1 MVDNIN
7 GLIEELKDGT
17 IYYNGKINDNN
28 DDLKKLFQD
37 AIQNVNNDNDKVI
50 NKCIVDIIASD
61 LYELYSKNQLK
72 KKIDGH
78 LRQYEWNYIVND
90 IYKTNKIGIDEL
102 IKTTTPT
109 TNDAEK
115 VKQKLFNKL
124 YNFLKNG
131 SDFLKNRSDFLKN
144 RSLGKNEEGMK
155 KRKMIFKKDN
165 KIGNLALDIRKYI
178 KNDLE
183 NINHSLKSTL
193 TKILES
199 RIEHGIDVDE
209 IRNEQKRNL
218 YKSKFG
224 TFKRDVLY
232 NNPYLGNLF
241 SAYIKNLK
249 NVPSDNRILYKNKL
263 LYNEQYIRNTFDQYH
278 KKLRVNRKKK
288 YQESKEEKLKE
299 KLLKVRIERAVRNYI
314 RKKKIENI
322 KNHSK
327 KEKQDKLNEEQEQ
340 DTSNEDEAKQIIIE
354 LMNNDVDKITIQDA
368 KITDLNRV
376 INNLNSGPKSYISK
390 LSHGVLRDQ
399 ILDSNGGGITKPH
412 STVQTGGADT
422 DKVEKLEKIIT
433 ILKQLNSNNYV
444 DYNLDSIIKGLQDLL
459 GGVDDVDTS
468 IPELIKS
475 TTIMK
480 HHLYPEPLPI
490 CDEDGTPCKENKDKL
505 KKRLE
510 YFEKL
515 KELQT
520 MHKDKKILTLNDENV
535 IKNINTLESYF
546 KPVANPNESVDVN
559 NKEQLKTQEENQK
572 KKYTELGTF
581 TPIGDVKAKGNKTYE
596 SYNDIVKH
604 LNEKKDDFINPHI
617 NSKYMTTNTTVSTN
631 KSFFHNLLN
640 MEQFFDLFNN
650 YKGSDFHI
658 AAYSTPNNKPDPR
671 HVYEEKRDNIN
682 STNKLQSEIPVTQ

>member
-1 MVDNIN
+1 MGDNE
-7 GLIEELKDGT
+7 LIKKLKDRT
-17 IYYNGKINDNN
+17 IYYNGKINYNN
-28 DDLKKLFQD
+28 EDLKTLFQT
-37 AIQNVNNDNDKVI
+37 AIKKVNDNDNDNKFI

-72 KKIDGH
+72 KKGK
-78 LRQYEWNYIVND
+78 LRQYKWNYIVND
-90 IYKTNKIGIDEL
+90 IYKANKIDIDKLITKTNKND
-102 IKTTTPT
+102 T
-109 TNDAEK
+109 TNTNTNAEK

-124 YNFLKNG
+124 YN
-131 SDFLKNRSDFLKN
+131 FLKNRSDFLKN
-144 RSLGKNEEGMK
+144 RSLGKNEEDSF
-155 KRKMIFKKDN
+155 IKKDN

-178 KNDLE
+178 KDDLT
-183 NINHSLKSTL
+183 NITHSLESTL
-193 TKILES
+193 PEIIKS
-199 RIEHGIDVDE
+199 RIEHGIDIDE

-218 YKSKFG
+218 YKAKFG

-232 NNPYLGNLF
+232 NNPYIGNLF
-241 SAYIKNLK
+241 SAYINNLK

-263 LYNEQYIRNTFDQYH
+263 LYNEQYIRTTFDQYH

-299 KLLKVRIERAVRNYI
+299 KLLKARIERAVRNYI
-314 RKKKIENI
+314 IKKKIDKIKNNANI
-322 KNHSK
+322 KKQENVDKQK
-327 KEKQDKLNEEQEQ
+327 KLKEQ
-340 DTSNEDEAKQIIIE
+340 DDSYENEAKTIITQ
-354 LMNNDVDKITIQDA
+354 LMGKDVKDITIQDS
-368 KITDLNRV
+368 KITDLNRI
-376 INNLNSGPKSYISK
+376 INNLINGPKSYISK
-390 LSHGVLRDQ
+390 LSHGQLRDV
-399 ILDSNGGGITKPH
+399 ILAENGGGSTKPH
-412 STVQTGGADT
+412 STVQSGGAEPAL

-480 HHLYPEPLPI
+480 HHMYPEPLPV
-490 CDEDGTPCKENKDKL
+490 CDEDGTTCKENKEKL

-510 YFEKL
+510 YFKKL

-520 MHKDKKILTLNDENV
+520 MHKDKKILTLNDTNV
-535 IKNINTLESYF
+535 IKNIKTLESYF
-546 KPVANPNESVDVN
+546 KPMANPNESVDVN

-581 TPIGDVKAKGNKTYE
+581 TPIDQEKIKGNETYKK
-596 SYNDIVKH
+596 YNDIIKH
-604 LNEKKDDFINPHI
+604 LNKKKDFINPQI
-617 NSKYMTTNTTVSTN
+617 SSKYMTTNTTVTTD

-640 MEQFFDLFNN
+640 MEHFLHLFNN

-658 AAYSTPNNKPDPR
+658 AAYSTPNKDPDPT
-671 HVYEEKRDNIN
+671 HVYEEKRDKIN
-682 STNKLQSEIPVTQ
+682 STGILQSEIPAT

>member
-1 MVDNIN
+1 MGDNE
-7 GLIEELKDGT
+7 LIKKLKDRT
-17 IYYNGKINDNN
+17 IYYNGKINYNN
-28 DDLKKLFQD
+28 EDLKTLFQT
-37 AIQNVNNDNDKVI
+37 AIKKVNDNDNDNKFI

-72 KKIDGH
+72 KKGK
-78 LRQYEWNYIVND
+78 LRQYKWNYIVND
-90 IYKTNKIGIDEL
+90 IYKANKIDIDKLITKTNKND
-102 IKTTTPT
+102 T
-109 TNDAEK
+109 TNTNTNTNAEK

-124 YNFLKNG
+124 YN
-131 SDFLKNRSDFLKN
+131 FLKNRSDFLKN
-144 RSLGKNEEGMK
+144 RSLGKNEEDSF
-155 KRKMIFKKDN
+155 IKKDN

-178 KNDLE
+178 KDDLT
-183 NINHSLKSTL
+183 NITHSLESTL
-193 TKILES
+193 PEIIKS
-199 RIEHGIDVDE
+199 RIEHGIDIDE

-218 YKSKFG
+218 YKAKFG

-232 NNPYLGNLF
+232 NNPYIGNLF
-241 SAYIKNLK
+241 SAYINNLK

-263 LYNEQYIRNTFDQYH
+263 LYNEQYIRTTFDQYH

-299 KLLKVRIERAVRNYI
+299 KLLKARIERAVRNYI
-314 RKKKIENI
+314 IKKKIDKIKNNANI
-322 KNHSK
+322 KKQENVDKQK
-327 KEKQDKLNEEQEQ
+327 KLKEQ
-340 DTSNEDEAKQIIIE
+340 DDSYENEAKTIITQ
-354 LMNNDVDKITIQDA
+354 LMGKDVKDITIQDS
-368 KITDLNRV
+368 KITDLNRI
-376 INNLNSGPKSYISK
+376 INNLINGPKSYISK
-390 LSHGVLRDQ
+390 LSHGQLRDV
-399 ILDSNGGGITKPH
+399 ILAENGGGSTKPH
-412 STVQTGGADT
+412 STVQSGGAEPAL

-480 HHLYPEPLPI
+480 HHMYPEPLPV
-490 CDEDGTPCKENKDKL
+490 CDEDGTTCKENKEKL

-510 YFEKL
+510 YFKKL

-520 MHKDKKILTLNDENV
+520 MHKDKKILTLNDTNV
-535 IKNINTLESYF
+535 IKNIKTLESYF
-546 KPVANPNESVDVN
+546 KPMANPNESVDVN

-581 TPIGDVKAKGNKTYE
+581 TPIDQEKIKGNETYKK
-596 SYNDIVKH
+596 YNDIIKH
-604 LNEKKDDFINPHI
+604 LNKKKDFINPQI
-617 NSKYMTTNTTVSTN
+617 SSKYMTTNTTVTTD

-640 MEQFFDLFNN
+640 MEHFLHLFNN

-658 AAYSTPNNKPDPR
+658 AAYSTPNKDPDPT
-671 HVYEEKRDNIN
+671 HVYEEKRDKIN
-682 STNKLQSEIPVTQ
+682 STGILQSEIPAT

>member
-1 MVDNIN
+1 MS
-7 GLIEELKDGT
+7 GTTIEENVVNAVKYKIKLEKLKNGT
-17 IYYNGKINDNN
+17 IYYDNN
-28 DDLKKLFQD
+28 DDLKELFNT
-37 AIQNVNNDNDKVI
+37 AINGKAEFV

-72 KKIDGH
+72 EKSKWI
-78 LRQYEWNYIVND
+78 QYQWNYIVDD
-90 IYKTNKIGIDEL
+90 IYKANKKGIDEL

-109 TNDAEK
+109 TNIDAEK

-124 YNFLKNG
+124 YNFLKN
-131 SDFLKNRSDFLKN
+131 RSDFLKN
-144 RSLGKNEEGMK
+144 RSLGKNEEDSF
-155 KRKMIFKKDN
+155 IKKDN

-178 KNDLE
+178 ENDLKVIKSYPDL
-183 NINHSLKSTL
+183 NSTL

-209 IRNEQKRNL
+209 IRNEQKRKL

-263 LYNEQYIRNTFDQYH
+263 LYNEQYIRTTFDQYH

-299 KLLKVRIERAVRNYI
+299 KLLKARIERAVRNYI
-314 RKKKIENI
+314 IKKKIDKIKNNANI
-322 KNHSK
+322 KKQENVDKQK
-327 KEKQDKLNEEQEQ
+327 KLKEQ
-340 DTSNEDEAKQIIIE
+340 DDSYENEAKTIITQ
-354 LMNNDVDKITIQDA
+354 LMGKDVKDITIQDS
-368 KITDLNRV
+368 KITDLNRI
-376 INNLNSGPKSYISK
+376 INNLINGPKSYISK
-390 LSHGVLRDQ
+390 LSHGQLRDV
-399 ILDSNGGGITKPH
+399 ILAENGGGSTKPH
-412 STVQTGGADT
+412 STVQSGGADPAL

-480 HHLYPEPLPI
+480 HHMYPEPLPV
-490 CDEDGTPCKENKDKL
+490 CDEDGTTCKENKEKL

-510 YFEKL
+510 YFKKL

-520 MHKDKKILTLNDENV
+520 MHKDKKIRILSDIDNNIKILEN
-535 IKNINTLESYF
+535 YF
-546 KPVANPNESVDVN
+546 KPMANPNESVDVN

-581 TPIGDVKAKGNKTYE
+581 TPIDQAKFKDNETYKKYNK
-596 SYNDIVKH
+596 IVEH
-604 LNEKKDDFINPHI
+604 LNKKKDFINPQI
-617 NSKYMTTNTTVSTN
+617 SSKYMTTNTTVTTD

-640 MEQFFDLFNN
+640 MEHFLHLFNN

-658 AAYSTPNNKPDPR
+658 AAYSTPNKDPDPT
-671 HVYEEKRDNIN
+671 HVYEEKRDKIN
-682 STNKLQSEIPVTQ
+682 STGILQSEIPAT